1 MKNYHKK
8 MKICER
14 KTGIT
19 NFSAK
24 YLVINKLMTCL
35 IVQSRKSS
43 LNSVKNA
50 LEIIKMK
57 GRITQ

>member
-1 MKNYHKK
+1 
-8 MKICER
+8 MKICVR

-35 IVQSRKSS
+35 IEQSRKSS

-57 GRITQ
+57 GRATQ

>member
-8 MKICER
+8 MKIFVR

-24 YLVINKLMTCL
+24 YLVINKFMTCL
-35 IVQSRKSS
+35 VEQSWKNS

-57 GRITQ
+57 GRTTQ